1 MYKKTFFGRLRSA
14 RRRRKKA
21 KLYRKLH
28 RRYSRGGGL

>member
-21 KLYRKLH
+21 KLYSKLR
-28 RRYSRGGGL
+28 RRYAHGGGI